1 MTPARIH
8 VIRTRYPHWGTHT
21 GIHQYLAFLNTERFA
36 IDLHTA
42 ADGDADF
49 PGGNAAIRAFLRRL
63 VKGGGMAWYG
73 LSDLVAEW
81 RAFRHSNGGA
91 IDILHYLDGE
101 HSAQFLPMIRRLVP
115 RSRLIATYHQPASVL
130 PGLLRPSVL
139 QSLDAITIV
148 SPTQRPFF
156 ERFVPAERVHTIL
169 HGIDTAF
176 FRPPEASGSH
186 DPTPGTST
194 GNTETRDTFDCI
206 TVGHYFRDFA
216 TLRRT
221 IERLAS
227 RPDLRFHVVT
237 NRPTGLEALP
247 SVRVHQN
254 VPDADLLVL
263 YQSADALLLPLT
275 DCTANNALLE
285 GMACGLPVV
294 TTDLESVRVYAPG
307 EEALR
312 VAVGDWAG
320 LAEAVLL
327 LATSPARRA
336 IMGRAARLRAE
347 QLAWPGIAK
356 QYEALYTSLL

>member
-21 GIHQYLAFLNTERFA
+21 GIHQYLAHLDAERFA
-36 IDLHTA
+36 IDLYTA
-42 ADGDADF
+42 ADGDGDF
-49 PGGNAAIRAFLRRL
+49 PAGNEVIRAPLRRF

-81 RAFRHSNGGA
+81 RAFRHSNSGA

-101 HSAQFLPMIRRLVP
+101 HSAQFLPMIRRLTP
-115 RSRLIATYHQPASVL
+115 RSRLIATYHQPLSVL
-130 PGLLRPSVL
+130 PGLLRPSIL
-139 QSLDAITIV
+139 ESLDAITVV
-148 SPTQRPFF
+148 SPAQRPFF

-186 DPTPGTST
+186 DRTPTPGTR
-194 GNTETRDTFDCI
+194 NTEARETFDCI
-206 TVGHYFRDFA
+206 TVGHYLRDFA

-221 IERLAS
+221 IEELATQ
-227 RPDLRFHVVT
+227 PNLRFHVVT

-254 VPDADLLVL
+254 VPDGDLLVL

-294 TTDLESVRVYAPG
+294 TTDLESVRVYALG
-307 EEALR
+307 AEALR

-320 LAEAVLL
+320 LAEAVLS

-336 IMGRAARLRAE
+336 EMGRAARMRAE

>member
-8 VIRTRYPHWGTHT
+8 VIRTRYAHWGTHT
-21 GIHQYLAFLNTERFA
+21 GIHQYLAFLDSERFA

-63 VKGGGMAWYG
+63 VKAGGMAWYG

-101 HSAQFLPMIRRLVP
+101 HSAQFLPMIRRLAP

-139 QSLDAITIV
+139 ESLDAITVV
-148 SPTQRPFF
+148 SPAQRPFF

-176 FRPPEASGSH
+176 FQPPEPSGSH
-186 DPTPGTST
+186 DQAST
-194 GNTETRDTFDCI
+194 GNAEARDTFDCI
-206 TVGHYFRDFA
+206 TVGHYLRDFA

-221 IERLAS
+221 IESLAS
-227 RPDLRFHVVT
+227 RTDLRFHVVT
-237 NRPTGLEALP
+237 NRPTGLETLP

-254 VPDADLLVL
+254 VPDAHLLVL

-320 LAEAVLL
+320 LAGAVMS
-327 LATSPARRA
+327 LAASPARRA

-356 QYEALYTSLL
+356 QHEALYTSLL